1 MDKPLHIYRELLER
15 WRKAMDLVGPGSVN
29 PHFED
34 SEKAVAKLPVSGR
47 WADLG
52 SGAGFPGVVLAA
64 TFPDAQIELV
74 ERRQKRATFL
84 ETVVAA
90 AGLKNTTVRCMDS
103 NDLPAGA
110 YDGVISRAYK
120 PPPELLPE
128 GLRLLKSGGFLV
140 LMLATEEAPQAPGY
154 TLFHVERYTVEGKAR
169 KVVVLKKV
177 GGEEG

>member
-1 MDKPLHIYRELLER
+1 MDKALHIYRELLER

-34 SEKAVAKLPVSGR
+34 SQKAVAKLPVSGR

-64 TFPDAQIELV
+64 AFPEAQVELV

-90 AGLKNTTVRCMDS
+90 AGLKNAQVRCVDS
-103 NDLPAGA
+103 AELPAGA
-110 YDGVISRAYK
+110 YDGLISRAYK
-120 PPPELLPE
+120 PPAELLPE
-128 GLRLLKSGGFLV
+128 GQRLLRPGGYLA
-140 LMLATEEAPQAPGY
+140 LMLATEEAPEAPGY

-169 KVVVLKKV
+169 KVVVLRKR
-177 GGEEG
+177 EEG

>member
-1 MDKPLHIYRELLER
+1 MDKPLQIYRKLLER
-15 WRKAMDLVGPGSVN
+15 WRKAMDLVGPGSVD

-34 SEKAVAKLPVSGR
+34 SQKAVANLSVSGR

-64 TFPDAQIELV
+64 TFPEARVELV

-84 ETVVAA
+84 ETVVAE
-90 AGLKNTTVRCMDS
+90 AGLKNATVHCMDS
-103 NDLPAGA
+103 AELPAGS

-120 PPPELLPE
+120 PPAELLPE
-128 GLRLLKSGGFLV
+128 GLRLLRPGGFLA
-140 LMLATEEAPQAPGY
+140 LMLATEEAPVAPGY

-169 KVVVLKKV
+169 KVVVLQKIDSV
-177 GGEEG
+177 